1 MGEGKQERELGKGKV
16 YLQLFR
22 EFSFLR
28 VISIFLGL
36 RLNLQGYLCF
46 GASVSFISLDSLK
59 KIMIFDLK
67 NQYRL
72 PRSRADLK
80 LNAIISHC
88 R

>member
-1 MGEGKQERELGKGKV
+1 MGKV
-16 YLQLFR
+16 YLELFR
-22 EFSFLR
+22 EFSFFR

-36 RLNLQGYLCF
+36 RLNLQDYLCF
-46 GASVSFISLDSLK
+46 GASVSFISLDSLR
-59 KIMIFDLK
+59 KIIISDLK

-72 PRSRADLK
+72 PRSRVDSK